1 MKQETFEKFA
11 GETENNFKQS
21 EIDLFP
27 EDWEVVRLGEV
38 AEVKAGQS
46 APQGEKYFQNGKYP
60 FIRVQHIDN
69 NDYKIMGWDLINDM
83 AVKDYR
89 LKLFSKGTIVFP
101 KSGAAVYLEKRAM
114 LPFDAYIVS
123 HLCAVNSKSE
133 KLLQRFLFY
142 FLVSQKLAKKKAEG
156 YPTLN
161 LSEVKEILIP
171 LLPLSEQ
178 RKIARVLDKIQRAIE
193 LQDRIIEQAKNLKKS
208 LMQKLFT
215 EGLYGEEQKEMEIG
229 LIPKSWEVVKLGEV
243 TNIKTST
250 SSPTLIKEYITSRPT
265 NSEIAKI
272 LYLKVADLNLP
283 INTTYI
289 IESKEII
296 YAPREVIDHFNV
308 VPPFSIIFPK
318 RGGAISTNKKRI
330 TRFYSL
336 IDPNLA
342 AVTPSKAIN
351 IIFLYYWFITF
362 DLLTITDRS
371 PIPQLNKKDIEQI
384 RIPLPPLEEQKQI
397 AHILSTVDRKIEV
410 EQKRKQVLK
419 ELFKTMLHK
428 LMSGEIRLKEVEI

>member
-1 MKQETFEKFA
+1 MVRKMAQETLEKFE
-11 GETENNFKQS
+11 GENKENNFKQT
-21 EIDLFP
+21 EIGLIP

-83 AVKDYR
+83 AVKDYH

-178 RKIARVLDKIQRAIE
+178 RKIARVLDKIQQAIE

-229 LIPKSWEVVKLGEV
+229 LIPKSWTLVNLGNVFQLKSGKTRPKTILKYPTDKFRYPVFGGNGILGYSDQYLFEGSTIVIGRVGEYCGIAYPISAKAWITDNALYVVKKKIV
-243 TNIKTST
+243 YS
-250 SSPTLIKEYITSRPT
+250 EY
-265 NSEIAKI
+265 
-272 LYLKVADLNLP
+272 YLANFLNYYNL
-283 INTTYI
+283 NKF
-289 IESKEII
+289 SKRAGQPVISQGVI
-296 YAPREVIDHFNV
+296 YAL
-308 VPPFSIIFPK
+308 K
-318 RGGAISTNKKRI
+318 
-330 TRFYSL
+330 
-336 IDPNLA
+336 
-342 AVTPSKAIN
+342 
-351 IIFLYYWFITF
+351 
-362 DLLTITDRS
+362 
-371 PIPQLNKKDIEQI
+371 
-384 RIPLPPLEEQKQI
+384 IPLPPLEEQKQI
-397 AHILSTVDRKIEV
+397 AHILSIVDEKIEV
-410 EQKRKQVLK
+410 EQMRKQVLK

-428 LMSGEIRLKEVEI
+428 LISGEIRLKEVEI

>member
-1 MKQETFEKFA
+1 MAQETLEKFE
-11 GETENNFKQS
+11 GEKENNFKQT
-21 EIDLFP
+21 EIGSIS

-83 AVKDYR
+83 AVKDYH

-178 RKIARVLDKIQRAIE
+178 RKIARVLDKIQQAIE

-229 LIPKSWEVVKLGEV
+229 LIPKSWKVVRLGDIV
-243 TNIKTST
+243 TKTRQRDPKRMPYLKFKYVDVSSISNELYKIIEFREFLGKNAPSRARKEIKTGDIIFAT
-250 SSPTLIKEYITSRPT
+250 VRP
-265 NSEIAKI
+265 
-272 LYLKVADLNLP
+272 YLKRIAIVPQELDGELCSTAFCVLRCNKNFADH
-283 INTTYI
+283 
-289 IESKEII
+289 
-296 YAPREVIDHFNV
+296 VFVFNYLLTDNFV
-308 VPPFSIIFPK
+308 ERVSASQ
-318 RGGAISTNKKRI
+318 RGSS
-330 TRFYSL
+330 Y
-336 IDPNLA
+336 P
-342 AVTPSKAIN
+342 AVTDK
-351 IIFLYYWFITF
+351 
-362 DLLTITDRS
+362 DV
-371 PIPQLNKKDIEQI
+371 LNQK
-384 RIPLPPLEEQKQI
+384 IPLPSFEEQKQI
-397 AHILSTVDRKIEV
+397 AHILSVVDRKIEV